1 MNDRDTSAVDFGA
14 AFMLGALFGAGI
26 IMLVAPRPRRK
37 TAKDVS
43 KRVNKQSQRLKKD
56 ARKHF
61 EEAGELAR
69 EAGEEWLGEAED
81 RFGTLSEEISAAVED
96 GMRSIRETVA
106 EELHGMERR
115 LTSKKRKRK
124 LFR

>member
-1 MNDRDTSAVDFGA
+1 MNDRDTSAIDFGA

-26 IMLVAPRPRRK
+26 IMLVVPRPRRK
-37 TAKDVS
+37 TVKNVRKQVS
-43 KRVNKQSQRLKKD
+43 KQGQRLKKD

-61 EEAGELAR
+61 EETSQLAR

-106 EELHGMERR
+106 EELHDMERR
-115 LTSKKRKRK
+115 LTSKKRRRR